1 MAELLPWLLNGSL
14 EEEERVELRAHLAAC
29 SRCRQQ
35 LEESAAVWV
44 MHAAH
49 PPTSLLVDW
58 AEGRPL
64 AASERRLVAEHLE
77 SCESCRRQAELAAEV
92 LAVDLDDGNEGEA
105 TPRAT
110 RRASWRQV
118 VLAAAAL
125 LVAVLAGSLLWQ
137 QRAVTRRA
145 VELDEANTALRQE
158 LETERRRGEAR
169 GEEVRGLEDRLA
181 ILEAPRVG
189 LAWTELRPTPDRM
202 RGGDAPPE
210 RVEVD
215 AAARGLVLVLA
226 RENQTRYDRLRLKV
240 MGPGGETLWQADDLP
255 QSSTKEV
262 VLELAAPL
270 LADGILTLR
279 LEGEREDR
287 WRPVETYRLRIVQ
300 DVPRSGR

>member
-14 EEEERVELRAHLAAC
+14 EEEERAELRAHLAGC

-64 AASERRLVAEHLE
+64 AAAERRLVADHLE
-77 SCESCRRQAELAAEV
+77 SCESCRQQADLAAEV
-92 LAVDLDDGNEGEA
+92 LAVALDDGNEGEA
-105 TPRAT
+105 TPRAA
-110 RRASWRQV
+110 RRGSWRTV

-125 LVAVLAGSLLWQ
+125 LVTVLAGSVLWQ
-137 QRAVTRRA
+137 ERAVTRRA
-145 VELDEANTALRQE
+145 VELEEANTALRQE

-169 GEEVRGLEDRLA
+169 GEEVRRLEERLA
-181 ILEAPRVG
+181 SLEAPRVG
-189 LAWTELRPTPDRM
+189 LAWNELRPTPDRP
-202 RGGDAPPE
+202 RGGDSQPE
-210 RVEVD
+210 RVEVG
-215 AAARGLVLVLA
+215 AAASGLVLVLA
-226 RENQTRYDRLRLKV
+226 RENQTRYDRLRLQV
-240 MGPGGETLWQADDLP
+240 MGAEGDPLWQADDLP

-262 VLELAAPL
+262 VLELPTAL

-287 WRPVETYRLRIVQ
+287 WRPVETYRLRIVRG
-300 DVPRSGR
+300 VPKNGR